1 MQMNRPLRRN
11 GVWGKGEAQGN
22 KPPLG
27 LVPTSFLLLLVKSV
41 AMNDPAI
48 VERLRALRREASE
61 IKAANRV
68 YQARSAHTK
77 PEMELH
83 ERQRK
88 RLEEIRKEI
97 RVGARGPAY

>member
-1 MQMNRPLRRN
+1 MTLELLNCRQP
-11 GVWGKGEAQGN
+11 V
-22 KPPLG
+22 
-27 LVPTSFLLLLVKSV
+27 TSFLLLLVKSV

-48 VERLRALRREASE
+48 IERLRALRREALG

-88 RLEEIRKEI
+88 RLEEIRKEM
-97 RVGARGPAY
+97 RAGARGSASRGTREMD

>member
-1 MQMNRPLRRN
+1 MN
-11 GVWGKGEAQGN
+11 G
-22 KPPLG
+22 
-27 LVPTSFLLLLVKSV
+27 
-41 AMNDPAI
+41 PAI
-48 VERLRALRREASE
+48 IERLRALRREALE

-88 RLEEIRKEI
+88 RLEEIRKEM
-97 RVGARGPAY
+97 RAGARGSASRGTREMD

>member
-1 MQMNRPLRRN
+1 MVS
-11 GVWGKGEAQGN
+11 GQGRDA
-22 KPPLG
+22 KPWTRSG
-27 LVPTSFLLLLVKSV
+27 LVPTSFSLALSKSV
-41 AMNDPAI
+41 AMDKPAI
-48 VERLRALRREASE
+48 TERLSALRREAAE

-88 RLEEIRKEI
+88 RLEEIRKEM
-97 RVGARGPAY
+97 RVVARGPAS